1 MATEIMLKNRIDSQ
15 ERQAAMRGIRFRL
28 SRKSALVFQI
38 LVALTLLASLGLA
51 GTACAREENVFRFSG
66 IPDQDAARWAQRYGT
81 VAEYLS
87 RELGVTVKGVPSVD
101 YAAVVVG
108 FEQGEIHMG
117 WFGGLTG
124 VQARLAA
131 PGSEAIAQR
140 PRDANFHSVFIVQAG
155 LPVQGLSDLKG
166 LTFTF
171 GSESSTSGHLMPR
184 HFLLEAGI
192 DPDEDF
198 NGLPSYS
205 GSHDKTWKLVESGA
219 YQAGALNEAVWET
232 VVDEGKVD
240 LSKVRVFYVTP
251 PYYDYNWTVRGDLD
265 ETFGE
270 GFKDRV
276 VAALLAIGT
285 DQQDIL
291 DLFNTDSFVETNNAN
306 YDAILDVAQQVGI
319 IQ

>member
-1 MATEIMLKNRIDSQ
+1 MKKVWFIMLS
-15 ERQAAMRGIRFRL
+15 
-28 SRKSALVFQI
+28 LV
-38 LVALTLLASLGLA
+38 LVAGIGLG
-51 GTACAREENVFRFSG
+51 CAKEEKVFRFSG
-66 IPDQDAARWAQRYGT
+66 IPDQDAARWALRYGT

-87 RELGVTVKGVPSVD
+87 QELGVAVKGVPSAD

-131 PGSEAIAQR
+131 PGAEAIAQR
-140 PRDANFHSVFIVQAG
+140 PRDTNFHSVFIVQAG
-155 LPVQGLSDLKG
+155 LPVEGLSDLKG
-166 LTFTF
+166 LSFTF

-184 HFLLEAGI
+184 HFLLEAGV
-192 DPDEDF
+192 DPDKDF

-219 YQAGALNEAVWET
+219 YQAGTLSEAVWET
-232 VVDEGKVD
+232 AVSEGKVD

-251 PYYDYNWTVRGDLD
+251 PYYNYNWTIRGDLD

-270 GFKDRV
+270 GFRDRV
-276 VAALLAIGT
+276 VAALLAIGP

-291 DLFNTDSFVETNNAN
+291 DLFHAERFIETSNEN
-306 YDAILDVAQQVGI
+306 YDAILSVAQQVGI
-319 IQ
+319 IK